1 MSTLVD
7 RIAINAPFF
16 GVVLYYAQWAFLV
29 VYLIG
34 LLMAL
39 FRKRQNNVDEE
50 TEDMNADE
58 EQQILLRGESSR
70 QTYGSQNPSL
80 A

>member
-1 MSTLVD
+1 MID

-29 VYLIG
+29 VYVIG
-34 LLMAL
+34 LLVAL

-50 TEDMNADE
+50 TEDMDADE

-70 QTYGSQNPSL
+70 QHHYGSQNPGH